1 MKLGVMMALLS
12 QKPLEE
18 ALDYVAEA
26 GLEMVEFSTG
36 GYGGK
41 PHCDPNVLLNDD
53 AALENLQKALKDR
66 NLGISSLSCHG
77 NPLHPQSEIAE
88 KDDEDYRRTIL
99 LAEKLSLDVVNCF
112 SGCPGDSEGSKYP
125 NWVTCPWPPD
135 FLEILEWQWNEKV
148 IPYWKEAALFAKE
161 HGVNLG
167 FEMHPGFV
175 VYNPETLLR
184 LRNECGDN
192 IGSNFDPSHLFWQGI
207 DPIAAI
213 KELGRASAIYHTHAK
228 DTRVDEMNVSVN
240 GVLDTKHYG
249 DELNRA
255 WIFRTV
261 GYGHDASFWKDFVSV
276 LRTVGYDGTISI
288 EHEDSLMSV
297 DEGFKKAVAFL
308 KGLLLTEPAGEMWWA

>member
-1 MKLGVMMALLS
+1 MKLGIMMALLS
-12 QKPLEE
+12 QIPLEE

-26 GLEMVEFSTG
+26 GLEMVEFTTG

-41 PHCDPNVLLNDD
+41 PHCDPDILLNDD
-53 AALENLQKALKDR
+53 AALKKFQKALKDR

-77 NPLHPQSEIAE
+77 NPVHPQSKIAQE
-88 KDDEDYRRTIL
+88 DDESYKKTIL
-99 LAEKLSLDVVNCF
+99 LAEKLELDVVNCF

-148 IPYWKEAALFAKE
+148 IPYWKKAAPFAKE
-161 HGVNLG
+161 HGINLG

-175 VYNPETLLR
+175 VYNPETLLK
-184 LRNECGDN
+184 LRDACGDN
-192 IGSNFDPSHLFWQGI
+192 IGVNFDPSHLFWQGI

-213 KELGRASAIYHTHAK
+213 KELGKADTIYHTHAK
-228 DTRVDEMNVSVN
+228 DTRVDEINVSVN

-255 WIFRTV
+255 WVFRAV
-261 GYGHDASFWKDFVSV
+261 GYGHDMSFWKDFVSI

-308 KGLLLTEPAGEMWWA
+308 QELLLTEPTGEMWWA